1 MTTHSS
7 SPPVPRATLP
17 PIHHHKN
24 NVSNLT
30 EKEMKFLLKFFSN
43 KVPCNLLVFG
53 HEHEYSNVAALNV
66 KGVTVFLQ
74 SNPSTTRSTNNTKV
88 YKIAYNTVASEA
100 YKLLKD
106 ARENE
111 DCKRDLTLPKGS
123 KCNLR
128 LSNLPLEVY
137 DTMWDVVIVD
147 GPNGDTPD
155 SPGRMSVI
163 YTTSVLARRGNKT
176 HVLVHDVDRM
186 IEKWFAREFL
196 CEENLVYSKGRFWNF
211 EILGGVANAKKFCIA

>member
-1 MTTHSS
+1 MITNSS
-7 SPPVPRATLP
+7 SPLVPRATLP
-17 PIHHHKN
+17 PIHHHN
-24 NVSNLT
+24 NVSTLT
-30 EKEMKFLLKFFSN
+30 EKEMKFLLKFFPS

-53 HEHEYSNVAALNV
+53 DEHEYSKITAMNVN
-66 KGVTVFLQ
+66 GVTVFLQ
-74 SNPSTTRSTNNTKV
+74 SNPSTRFTNNNTKV

-111 DCKRDLTLPKGS
+111 DCKRELTLPKGS
-123 KCNLR
+123 KCNLG
-128 LSNLPLEVY
+128 LSNLPREVY

-163 YTTSVLARRGNKT
+163 YTTSILARRGNKT

-186 IEKWFAREFL
+186 IEKWYSREFL
-196 CEENLVYSKGRFWNF
+196 CEENLVYSKGRFWHF
-211 EILGGVANAKKFCIA
+211 EIVGGVAKATKFCIA